1 MQRPLTTTG
10 ALYRSKPSRIKLGA
24 SLLKLF
30 MVSIEVESDDRHGEL
45 PPGDGGRASGS
56 FMAAKD
62 GSGEGLQQCLMW
74 MVQMLALAY
83 VNTSL
88 SEEVP
93 LGSALTAT
101 VKRKS
106 PLRSSR
112 RSDRSQDPMGDER
125 DGREG
130 TRSGDGPPSEGRDP
144 SAGWGSAR
152 NRGLTA
158 CRNQRLGYQAC

>member
-56 FMAAKD
+56 FMATKD

-74 MVQMLALAY
+74 MVPMLALAY

-93 LGSALTAT
+93 TRVCIDSYCQTEVSAAIKSTVGSLAG
-101 VKRKS
+101 S
-106 PLRSSR
+106 
-112 RSDRSQDPMGDER
+112 
-125 DGREG
+125 DGR
-130 TRSGDGPPSEGRDP
+130 
-144 SAGWGSAR
+144 
-152 NRGLTA
+152 
-158 CRNQRLGYQAC
+158 